1 MCAAILN
8 YTKDGD
14 PSFQTQNM
22 AKRLVFKLPKH
33 IGYNKK
39 ISLHICL

>member
-1 MCAAILN
+1 MEILHF
-8 YTKDGD
+8 K
-14 PSFQTQNM
+14 SQNM

-39 ISLHICL
+39 ISCHICV